1 MIDDLVFKTSL
12 SKKDIDEI
20 ERITRATGFFSEEE
34 VSIAVELAQ
43 DSLTNSSSTYKFLIL
58 ERGNKII
65 AYTCYGKIPA
75 TEASFD
81 LYWIVTDKDYQGQG
95 IGKYIIN
102 KTHNLIRTL
111 GGRLLYAETS
121 GLQKY
126 ASTRKFYL
134 SCAYKEAAVLKDFY
148 KPNDDK
154 YIYEYRL

>member
-1 MIDDLVFKTSL
+1 
-12 SKKDIDEI
+12 
-20 ERITRATGFFSEEE
+20 
-34 VSIAVELAQ
+34 LAQ

-134 SCAYKEAAVLKDFY
+134 SCAYKEAPSSWTFISLMMTNISTSIAYNSQHSFGRNWSL
-148 KPNDDK
+148 
-154 YIYEYRL
+154 